1 MKYRKY
7 MSVKNLFFSFLM
19 LTLVVCLGWAFFLF
33 MERNTPELTLLL
45 ENTYFHP
52 DRTFQ
57 FQARDKGRGL
67 RELHVHFFQAGKDI
81 TLLEKKFELNV
92 WEWNGELS
100 FTGHRISNGP
110 AELVFTVIDRSLNNL
125 GKGNIAVF
133 RQAIVIDSVAPK
145 ISINNNTEYL
155 NQGGSGI
162 VSYTL
167 SEQVEKTGVVIA
179 NHFFPAYKQEK
190 GNWLCLFSFPYSAD
204 PETDRLELVAVDAAG
219 NEGKVKFFQ
228 RIRKAAF
235 PHDIIRVNDRFL
247 KTAMPDFQQYFPTEQ
262 NLLELYLKVNNE
274 LRKENRATLVELG
287 RQTAKKPLWEGRFL
301 QLRNSA
307 TRATFGDKRTYLYE
321 GKKIDYQVHLGLD
334 FASVARA
341 PVQACN
347 HGQVVFAG
355 LMGIYGQVVV
365 LDHGL
370 GLQSL
375 YAHLSQID
383 VTTGDVLKK
392 GDVIGKTG
400 TTGLAGGD
408 HLHLGLAV
416 SGMLVNPIEWLDPK
430 WIQNSITRKMN

>member
-179 NHFFPAYKQEK
+179 NHFFPAYK
-190 GNWLCLFSFPYSAD
+190 
-204 PETDRLELVAVDAAG
+204 
-219 NEGKVKFFQ
+219 
-228 RIRKAAF
+228 
-235 PHDIIRVNDRFL
+235 
-247 KTAMPDFQQYFPTEQ
+247 
-262 NLLELYLKVNNE
+262 
-274 LRKENRATLVELG
+274 
-287 RQTAKKPLWEGRFL
+287 
-301 QLRNSA
+301 
-307 TRATFGDKRTYLYE
+307 
-321 GKKIDYQVHLGLD
+321 
-334 FASVARA
+334 
-341 PVQACN
+341 
-347 HGQVVFAG
+347 
-355 LMGIYGQVVV
+355 
-365 LDHGL
+365 
-370 GLQSL
+370 
-375 YAHLSQID
+375 
-383 VTTGDVLKK
+383 
-392 GDVIGKTG
+392 
-400 TTGLAGGD
+400 
-408 HLHLGLAV
+408 
-416 SGMLVNPIEWLDPK
+416 
-430 WIQNSITRKMN
+430 